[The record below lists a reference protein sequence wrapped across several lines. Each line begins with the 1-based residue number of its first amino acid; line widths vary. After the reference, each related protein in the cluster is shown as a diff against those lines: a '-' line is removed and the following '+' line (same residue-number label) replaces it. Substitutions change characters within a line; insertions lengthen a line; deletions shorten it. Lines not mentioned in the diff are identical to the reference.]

1 MEPPRLPGTALH
13 LGAVGGVGR
22 RARLPTRLRLPC
34 HSTREEAARG
44 SRDPQRVPLD
54 GSIAPRMPTG
64 PSPRASPSALCRRK
78 KAEPCPPW
86 LQHGGSRVSAT
97 PPLSWGRTPP
107 LLTLRGDEPR
117 PLCFPLACLP
127 AQTPRARLR
136 EAQRR
141 SPRLPAVA
149 TSPCGTPSLPAH
161 PCSTPQGTHWFGF
174 LCFGLVWSGLAVGP
188 EPQPPPASRYPV
200 LGQNSRRGQPDPEA
214 PSGQTRG
221 AAAARGHRPW
231 SRQ

>member
-117 PLCFPLACLP
+117 ASSPLLPLSLPPSPNTEGEAPRGPATFTKAPGSGHEPVRHSIATRAPLQHTSGDTLVWFPLLW
-127 AQTPRARLR
+127 
-136 EAQRR
+136 
-141 SPRLPAVA
+141 S
-149 TSPCGTPSLPAH
+149 
-161 PCSTPQGTHWFGF
+161 
-174 LCFGLVWSGLAVGP
+174 GLVWSCRGP
-188 EPQPPPASRYPV
+188 RAPATPSKSVPGPRSE
-200 LGQNSRRGQPDPEA
+200 LPE
-214 PSGQTRG
+214 
-221 AAAARGHRPW
+221 RPA
-231 SRQ
+231 